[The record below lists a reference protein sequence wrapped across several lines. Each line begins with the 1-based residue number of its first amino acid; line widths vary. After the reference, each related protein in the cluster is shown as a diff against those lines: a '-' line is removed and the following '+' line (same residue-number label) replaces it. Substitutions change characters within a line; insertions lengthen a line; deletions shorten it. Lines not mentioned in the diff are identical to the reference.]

1 MDSRSEPS
9 RPESAQRR
17 ALATRKFER
26 ASHWL
31 CMAGC
36 MLFLPALTMA
46 ADLFDAFKSLRVPV
60 PTADVKAIVK
70 AEDLRNS
77 PPEDQLL
84 RAQHAFEN
92 ASAER
97 VIGEAEILKAKELAA
112 RKLVLAPNSQLI
124 LLPTGGSA
132 GEPYYMIIA
141 EEIEVPGPAMITWA
155 REDAIRQPPPDRGKA
170 PNGAPGREEGANGE
184 PGSDGDVGS
193 PGFRGATAPS
203 LILVTRKLTGP
214 GRLFV
219 DLRGQN
225 GGPGGKGQ
233 DGGDGGPGARGRPAS
248 QSMFDCRR
256 GPGAGGNGGNGGK
269 AGPGGQ
275 GGVGGDGGSVIVL
288 AEDPKSITA
297 QTIVLIAGGIG
308 GAPGPKGNPGSGG
321 RGGAEGPPA
330 PPFCRGDSRDG
341 STGQNSTAQPA
352 PASAGALGAEGRF
365 WPLPVAT
372 DRLDKILSPVVTPTP
387 QL

>member
-1 MDSRSEPS
+1 MMLMP
-9 RPESAQRR
+9 AQ
-17 ALATRKFER
+17 AT
-26 ASHWL
+26 AV
-31 CMAGC
+31 
-36 MLFLPALTMA
+36 
-46 ADLFDAFKSLRVPV
+46 DLFDSFKSLKVPV
-60 PTADVKAIVK
+60 PTADVKSVVK

-84 RAQHAFEN
+84 RAQRAFEN
-92 ASAER
+92 ATAEQ
-97 VIGEAEILKAKELAA
+97 VIGEADILKAKDLAA
-112 RKLVLAPNSQLI
+112 RKLVLPPNSQLI

-132 GEPYYMIIA
+132 GEPYYMIVA
-141 EEIEVPGPAMITWA
+141 EEIVVQGPAMITWA

-184 PGSDGDVGS
+184 PGSDGDAGT
-193 PGFRGATAPS
+193 PGYRGASAPS

-214 GRLFV
+214 GQLFV

-256 GPGAGGNGGNGGK
+256 GPGTGGNGGNGGK

-275 GGVGGDGGSVIVL
+275 GGAGGDGGSVIVL
-288 AEDPKSITA
+288 AEEPKSITA
-297 QTIVLIAGGIG
+297 QAIVLIAGGAG
-308 GAPGPKGNPGSGG
+308 GAPGAKGNPGNGG
-321 RGGAEGPPA
+321 RGGPEGPAA
-330 PPFCRGDSRDG
+330 PPFCRGANRDG
-341 STGQNSTAQPA
+341 TAGQSSTVLPM
-352 PASAGALGAEGRF
+352 PASAGTLGVEGRF

-372 DRLDKILSPVVTPTP
+372 DRLDKIFSPAPTP
-387 QL
+387 VP